1 MAEAVPLADADAER
15 EMLRVADA
23 EVVAEA
29 DDVAVPLPVAD
40 EVLVVREALTLG
52 DVELVGDTLGVTLGD
67 GAWQIIR
74 TRLPCCS
81 AATMQPVEGLTA
93 RPASA

>member
-29 DDVAVPLPVAD
+29 VSDDEAD
-40 EVLVVREALTLG
+40 ADAEALVVREALTLG

-67 GAWQIIR
+67 GA
-74 TRLPCCS
+74 
-81 AATMQPVEGLTA
+81 
-93 RPASA
+93 